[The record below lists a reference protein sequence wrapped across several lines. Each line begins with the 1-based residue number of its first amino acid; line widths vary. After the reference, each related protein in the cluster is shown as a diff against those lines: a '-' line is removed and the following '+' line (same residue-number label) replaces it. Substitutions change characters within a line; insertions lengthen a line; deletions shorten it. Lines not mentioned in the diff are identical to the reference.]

1 MKHNTLIATL
11 ICLVLIGMGTANAT
25 GSKAG
30 SQLLVQTNWLAAHLN
45 DSNVVV
51 LHVAPNR
58 TSYDA
63 GHIPGARFLPL
74 SDVAVTRNGLPN

>member
-11 ICLVLIGMGTANAT
+11 ICLVLIVLGPANA
-25 GSKAG
+25 AV
-30 SQLLVQTNWLAAHLN
+30 SQFTSQMLVQTNWLAAHLN